1 MNIPLLADKSGRISR
16 EYGVYIEEEG
26 ITFRGL
32 FIIDTKGNLRQIT
45 INDLPV
51 SISNG
56 SAFRLLQHFELYS
69 NRILASS
76 PGWQI
81 GG

>member
-51 SISNG
+51 ST
-56 SAFRLLQHFELYS
+56 
-69 NRILASS
+69 
-76 PGWQI
+76 
-81 GG
+81 